1 MSFADQN
8 NPYASF
14 GLTPA
19 IAAAPDA
26 RAAFLRNTY
35 LHVFGAVAAFTGLQ
49 VLLFTTPMGNAGETI
64 GSTFAGALFGGL
76 GQLTWAVVLIGF
88 MAVTFVANRMA
99 MSSTSKATQYAGL
112 GLYVLAESVIFTPL
126 IYFALQVEPN
136 AIMVAAI
143 ATLVI
148 FGCLTV
154 GVLMTG
160 ADFRWLQPILAIA
173 FGVSILV
180 IFVSIFMGGFGPN
193 FAFLFAIAMV
203 VLLAGSIL
211 AQTSTI
217 MRDYPTDMHVAA
229 ALGLFAAL
237 MTMFWYVLQIVLSLM
252 SNE

>member
-49 VLLFTTPMGNAGETI
+49 VLLFTTPMGNGTI

-76 GQLTWAVVLIGF
+76 GQLTWALVLIGF
-88 MAVTFVANRMA
+88 MVVTFVANRMA

-112 GLYVLAESVIFTPL
+112 GLYVLAEAVIFTPL
-126 IYFALQVEPN
+126 IYIALTVEPS

-148 FGCLTV
+148 FGCLTA

-160 ADFRWLQPILAIA
+160 ADFRWLQPILSIA
-173 FGVSILV
+173 FGVAILV

-193 FAFLFAIAMV
+193 FAFLFAIGMV

-217 MRDYPTDMHVAA
+217 MRDYPTDMYVAA
-229 ALGLFAAL
+229 SLGLFAAL
-237 MTMFWYVLQIVLSLM
+237 MTMFWYILQIVLSLM
-252 SNE
+252 SSD